1 MPKNNW
7 TVWVGGG
14 EVNQYLLNKKQ
25 AEELAQEYIDD
36 GYDEVVIQQYPN
48 K

>member
-1 MPKNNW
+1 MSERLY

-14 EVNQYLLNKKQ
+14 EVNNYLMTKEN
-25 AEELAQEYIDD
+25 AEKLAQEYIDD
-36 GYDEVVIQQYPN
+36 GYDEVQIEEVTE